1 MIQCDAELW
10 CNHKRYKSCVG
21 GCSGGKSSTDRERA
35 RGCEQ
40 SNVIITSGNSFKSNR
55 MGHRVSSLL
64 QYLSWN
70 EFCFTDLDLF
80 SLRDSPL
87 QRRRKTERRLKMRL
101 QITSLRSTSS
111 HPSVN
116 NLPSVFYIILRKV
129 EACKFFPQVEVLGEK
144 VEGVKKE
151 VR

>member
-1 MIQCDAELW
+1 MQSQKIKLSRSLQWRKKFNRQRKSSRLWTIQCQCD
-10 CNHKRYKSCVG
+10 NHIRNPFQSHL
-21 GCSGGKSSTDRERA
+21 GKEH
-35 RGCEQ
+35 
-40 SNVIITSGNSFKSNR
+40 I
-55 MGHRVSSLL
+55 VSSLP
-64 QYLSWN
+64 QHFSWKDL
-70 EFCFTDLDLF
+70 CCTDLDLF

-87 QRRRKTERRLKMRL
+87 QKRRKTERRLKMRL

-116 NLPSVFYIILRKV
+116 NLPSVFCIILRKV